1 MVERLG
7 FYCFWAQNIPQLGRP
22 GLVHQRGHQALREA
36 VGPGGTF
43 ARLPLG
49 CFLGVLGFGLQG
61 LLGLLWVFW
70 VGHRRVPMRV
80 PLGSYKSA
88 GRCSFG
94 GTVRV
99 SDRLRELG
107 PSALRPASQPEKGT
121 LVNRQTAFFSC
132 AI

>member
-1 MVERLG
+1 
-7 FYCFWAQNIPQLGRP
+7 
-22 GLVHQRGHQALREA
+22 
-36 VGPGGTF
+36 
-43 ARLPLG
+43 
-49 CFLGVLGFGLQG
+49 
-61 LLGLLWVFW
+61 
-70 VGHRRVPMRV
+70 MRV

-107 PSALRPASQPEKGT
+107 PSALRPASFQPEKGT
-121 LVNRQTAFFSC
+121 LVNRQEAFFSC